1 MIESS
6 PASRVNPPTTPL
18 PEKGDL
24 GSATMA
30 PPSADFERRP
40 ETGWPKMVFR
50 RLVIWLAI
58 ATVSSAPSF
67 FLAVISGHNTTSAY
81 LAMTIGIFCF
91 ALLLAV
97 ISASKVF
104 RMRLERPFVR
114 RSVQIGFGLRVLASL
129 VVFPIGFILD
139 MMPGIVT
146 VQIGEFASMVSELP
160 PQGFVITLF
169 ETLLQGCFLNVEIL
183 LIVGAAWLFQ
193 SAFMTWRPRSP
204 QSCSKCGYDLGHSS
218 HLSNDICPECGSN
231 AGPIGARAEW
241 IDRVGLGRF
250 LLTVAA
256 AFIATAVVQAGI
268 TAIFGL
274 LFGEFP

>member
-1 MIESS
+1 MTTSS
-6 PASRVNPPTTPL
+6 RDSRVNPPTTPL
-18 PEKGDL
+18 PEKGDS
-24 GSATMA
+24 GSAITA
-30 PPSADFERRP
+30 PSSDDFERRP
-40 ETGWPKMVFR
+40 ETGWSKMVFR

-58 ATVSSAPSF
+58 ATVSSAPSL
-67 FLAVISGHNTTSAY
+67 FLATISGHNTTSAY
-81 LAMTIGIFCF
+81 LAMAIGIFCF

-129 VVFPIGFILD
+129 VIFPIGFILD
-139 MMPGIVT
+139 MMPGIAT
-146 VQIGEFASMVSELP
+146 VQIGEFASMVSGLP

-183 LIVGAAWLFQ
+183 LVVGAAWLFQ
-193 SAFMTWRPRSP
+193 TTCMTWRPRSP

-218 HLSNDICPECGSN
+218 QSSSHVCPECGSN
-231 AGPIGARAEW
+231 AGPIGAQAEW
-241 IDRVGLGRF
+241 VDRVGLGRF

-256 AFIATAVVQAGI
+256 AFIATVVVQVGI
-268 TAIFGL
+268 TAIAGT
-274 LFGEFP
+274 LFG